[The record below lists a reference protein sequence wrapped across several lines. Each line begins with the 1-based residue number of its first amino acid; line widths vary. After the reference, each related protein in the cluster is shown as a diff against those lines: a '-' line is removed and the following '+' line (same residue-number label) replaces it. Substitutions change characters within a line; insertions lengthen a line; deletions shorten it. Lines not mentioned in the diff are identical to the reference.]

1 MRTSKSKIGK
11 WLLAGLGLCAAGI
24 LSPASAAGLSRDDAR
39 ECYLATLKNAS
50 SETDRAGLRACG
62 AALEAAD
69 DSDARA
75 GLLANRAYIRLR
87 MTDYRGTVADADASL
102 SLAPDLAAA
111 NLNRGAGLIG
121 MGRYRDALPPLEKA
135 VALSSGDKLEL
146 AYYNRGIAREH
157 LGDIN
162 GAYFDYKKAAE
173 LDPKFASAQEQLARF
188 TVTPWSGPGRPLKPP
203 WPIKN
208 RSINL
213 QTSSRTSSYNIG

>member
-1 MRTSKSKIGK
+1 MPTSKSRIGRQI
-11 WLLAGLGLCAAGI
+11 LAGLGLCAAGI
-24 LSPASAAGLSRDDAR
+24 LSQASAAGLSRDDAR
-39 ECYLATLKNAS
+39 ECYLATLKDAS
-50 SETDRAGLRACG
+50 RETDQAGLRACG

-87 MTDYRGTVADADASL
+87 MTDYAGTVADADASL

-121 MGRYRDALPPLEKA
+121 MGRYQDALPPLEKA

-146 AYYNRGIAREH
+146 AYYNRGIVREH
-157 LGDIN
+157 LGDIS

-173 LDPKFASAQEQLARF
+173 LDPKFAPAQEQLARF
-188 TVTPWSGPGRPLKPP
+188 TVAIGPAPDVR
-203 WPIKN
+203 
-208 RSINL
+208 
-213 QTSSRTSSYNIG
+213 

>member
-1 MRTSKSKIGK
+1 MRTATSKNAR
-11 WLLAGLGLCAAGI
+11 LMLAGLGLCSAGI
-24 LSPASAAGLSRDDAR
+24 LSQASAAGLSRDDAR
-39 ECYLATLKNAS
+39 ECYLATLKDAS
-50 SETDRAGLRACG
+50 VETDRAGLRACG

-69 DSDARA
+69 DSEARA
-75 GLLANRAYIRLR
+75 GLLANRAYLRLR
-87 MTDYRGTVADADASL
+87 MTDYPGTVADAEASL

-121 MGRYRDALPPLEKA
+121 MGRYQDALPSLEKA

-188 TVTPWSGPGRPLKPP
+188 TVTLGPAPDVR
-203 WPIKN
+203 
-208 RSINL
+208 
-213 QTSSRTSSYNIG
+213 